1 MTHLLENMT
10 RLTVDF
16 CSCFTKATKIIL
28 KETGLEDV
36 VWFPLAQERE
46 NKRAALDIVVNLR
59 VPCDTRNFLNISEI
73 FSSFGFFI

>member
-1 MTHLLENMT
+1 MT

-28 KETGLEDV
+28 KETELEEVDSI
-36 VWFPLAQERE
+36 PLAQERE

-59 VPCDTRNFLNISEI
+59 VPCDARNFLNNCEI
-73 FSSFGFFI
+73 I